1 MMTTYAAGYLFS
13 WRDGV
18 VEAQAFDPDRQKLTR
33 DPIQVVDQIASDGT
47 NRHVALSDSATGVM
61 AYARGN
67 PTNRSTTLLT
77 WKDRT
82 GKVLATVGEPAEHT
96 NLSLSPDER
105 YIAVSIVSPLNRDI
119 WLIDRN
125 GSTSSRFTFDPA
137 DDAIPVWSPD
147 GGRIVF
153 ASRRSRAPGDV
164 ASEIWDVYQKPTNG
178 NARETPLLT
187 SENSK
192 SRWTGRQTAA
202 LSCTAADSAHT
213 GVDIWALPLLS
224 DRRPFPVIQSPSDDN
239 HGAFAPDGKWIAY
252 SSNESGQD
260 EVYVQPFP
268 PTGGTFQVSRRGG
281 TKPAWRGDGREIF
294 FLSPDGTM
302 MAAAVDTANGVS
314 AGIPASLFASG
325 ALLTTSRR
333 QYAVT
338 KDGRQFLINVA
349 LQPPAELTITVN
361 WQQALRH

>member
-1 MMTTYAAGYLFS
+1 MGSLDSPDWTFLVSAKGNHGGATSMMTTYAAGYLFS

-18 VEAQAFDPDRQKLTR
+18 AEAQAFDPDRQKLTR

-47 NRHVALSDSATGVM
+47 NRHVALSVPATGVM

-192 SRWTGRQTAA
+192 YPMDW
-202 LSCTAADSAHT
+202 
-213 GVDIWALPLLS
+213 
-224 DRRPFPVIQSPSDDN
+224 
-239 HGAFAPDGKWIAY
+239 
-252 SSNESGQD
+252 
-260 EVYVQPFP
+260 
-268 PTGGTFQVSRRGG
+268 
-281 TKPAWRGDGREIF
+281 
-294 FLSPDGTM
+294 SPDGRVVLYGGRLGSHGSGHLG
-302 MAAAVDTANGVS
+302 AAAFRRSTAVPGHPV
-314 AGIPASLFASG
+314 AF
-325 ALLTTSRR
+325 
-333 QYAVT
+333 
-338 KDGRQFLINVA
+338 GRQPWRVRTGWKMDSVLV
-349 LQPPAELTITVN
+349 QRV
-361 WQQALRH
+361 R